1 MFSKIINRIIKIMK
15 KIMKRMKKSW
25 LSLNSNCKNNII
37 ERLLNYNMM
46 LRKELKR
53 ILETILSNNNH
64 NIKLINN
71 YRKCYGNYIE

>member
-71 YRKCYGNYIE
+71 YRNKK